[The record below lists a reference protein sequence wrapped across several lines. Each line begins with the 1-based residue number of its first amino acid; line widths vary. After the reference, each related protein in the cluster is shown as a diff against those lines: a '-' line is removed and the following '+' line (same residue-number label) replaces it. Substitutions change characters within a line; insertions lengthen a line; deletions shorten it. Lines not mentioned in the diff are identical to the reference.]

1 MDVSVCIISVLPM
14 RKLSLRKVREPT
26 QVLSGGAS
34 IPTSPVWQQN
44 LASETPFRPK
54 GGSLK
59 PQGGTEASNLD
70 HRPLPRGPSPQ
81 APPVSQILNSP
92 LSAWSPA
99 SVPMNQPFL

>member
-1 MDVSVCIISVLPM
+1 MDVSVSIISVLPM

-34 IPTSPVWQQN
+34 IPTSPVWQQS

-59 PQGGTEASNLD
+59 PREGQRLQT
-70 HRPLPRGPSPQ
+70 
-81 APPVSQILNSP
+81 
-92 LSAWSPA
+92 
-99 SVPMNQPFL
+99 